1 MNELTSNSGPVR
13 WDDLADFLAVAR
25 AGGLAAAAKNV
36 SASAPTL
43 GRKMRA
49 LERAMGRELFIRR
62 THGYDLTDAGAELLR
77 QLEEVAGKITRATDR
92 IDEDKHPLVK
102 VSAGT
107 WTTLALVRHWR
118 DITGDPPDVR
128 LRLVSSEAVLS
139 LSRREASIAIRNNR
153 PTEQGLAG
161 RKLARNDF
169 AIYSVADA
177 PSRWIVHDI
186 DTPSSRWVR
195 ERAGMDFCYEL
206 NHPRLALD
214 LALEGVGQI
223 VLPTFIGD
231 NEPRLERRSG
241 DIPELSHD
249 AWLVVHDDDR
259 HLPEMRRVID
269 RIFTLRS

>member
-1 MNELTSNSGPVR
+1 MNEYPGNTDRVR

-36 SASAPTL
+36 TASAPTL

-62 THGYDLTDAGAELLR
+62 THGYDLTDAGTELLR
-77 QLEEVAGKITRATDR
+77 QLEDVAGKITRATDMPN
-92 IDEDKHPLVK
+92 EDKYPLVK

-107 WTTLALVRHWR
+107 WTTLALVRRWR
-118 DITGDPPDVR
+118 DITGDPPDIR
-128 LRLVSSEAVLS
+128 LRLVSSETVLS
-139 LSRREASIAIRNNR
+139 LSRREASIAIRNSR
-153 PTEQGLAG
+153 PTEPGLAG

-186 DTPSSRWVR
+186 DTPSSRWAR
-195 ERAGMDFCYEL
+195 ERAGIDFCYEL

-231 NEPRLERRSG
+231 DEPNLQRRS
-241 DIPELSHD
+241 DVISELSHD
-249 AWLVVHDDDR
+249 AWLVAHDDDR
-259 HLPEMRRVID
+259 HLPEIRRVID
-269 RIFTLRS
+269 RISMLRT